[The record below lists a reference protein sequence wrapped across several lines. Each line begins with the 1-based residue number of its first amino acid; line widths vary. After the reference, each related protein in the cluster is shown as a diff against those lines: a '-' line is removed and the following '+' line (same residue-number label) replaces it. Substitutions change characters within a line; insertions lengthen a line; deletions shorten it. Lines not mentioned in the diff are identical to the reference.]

1 MAKCKVCGRT
11 FCSAGLCLEPREDI
25 PEIKKTMCF
34 CSRRCANTF
43 LGRIKA
49 QYKKRAKQSVRKEL
63 EKADRVPDNEDLSM
77 IYHTLTENEKLI
89 MFVVAA
95 QGEMFSGIPIKDFYR
110 RLNEFSSKR
119 GV

>member
-25 PEIKKTMCF
+25 PEIKKTLYF
-34 CSRRCANTF
+34 CSRRCASFF

-49 QYKKRAKQSVRKEL
+49 KYKRQARLSVRKEL
-63 EKADRVPDNEDLSM
+63 EQADRVPASEDLVAV
-77 IYHTLTENEKLI
+77 YRTLTEKEKLI

-95 QGEMFSGIPIKDFYR
+95 QGEWFSGIPIKDFYR
-110 RLNEFSSKR
+110 RLNEFTGKI
-119 GV
+119 GM